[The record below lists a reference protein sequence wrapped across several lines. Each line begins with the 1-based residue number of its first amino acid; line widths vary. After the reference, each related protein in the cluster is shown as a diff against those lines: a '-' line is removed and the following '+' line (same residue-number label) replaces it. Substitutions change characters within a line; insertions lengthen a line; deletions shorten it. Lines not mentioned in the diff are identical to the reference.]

1 MIKFNIQKI
10 YTNNSNKSSSIKMC
24 TANNSNDIKTNKKKF
39 NSPSASNIK
48 NFSISKFESLA
59 IINDLKEL
67 NDEENIIIFY
77 FIYIK
82 GLNFS
87 TISRILLRDF
97 KRNFSYLIIKKGT
110 KKKYKIDIVIREN
123 FSIS

>member
-82 GLNFS
+82 GLIFQLFQEYCLE
-87 TISRILLRDF
+87 IL
-97 KRNFSYLIIKKGT
+97 N
-110 KKKYKIDIVIREN
+110 VILA
-123 FSIS
+123 I